1 MMSLSFKPSDC
12 PFCAFNVRALL
23 RSGGLCMSSNV
34 LYRTN
39 AEDCLRMA
47 QTVENDRD
55 KSFWLNLAQSW
66 LQLAERSAWSDKSR
80 RLRES
85 SDA

>member
-1 MMSLSFKPSDC
+1 M
-12 PFCAFNVRALL
+12 
-23 RSGGLCMSSNV
+23 

-66 LQLAERSAWSDKSR
+66 LQLAEHSVRSDKSG

>member
-1 MMSLSFKPSDC
+1 MMSVSAKPSDC

>member
-1 MMSLSFKPSDC
+1 MMSVSAKPSDC
-12 PFCAFNVRALL
+12 PVCAFNVRALL

-55 KSFWLNLAQSW
+55 KSFWVNLAQSW

-80 RLRES
+80 RLREN

>member
-1 MMSLSFKPSDC
+1 
-12 PFCAFNVRALL
+12 
-23 RSGGLCMSSNV
+23 MSSNV